1 MIAKA
6 AVVKLADTPDLGSG
20 GEIRGGSSPSSRT
33 KNKMLKF
40 TYKINIKTLI
50 IIFLIFFPKL
60 SFTNN
65 FYDYPMFFL
74 VDACQITQQ
83 RNDPNDFTQAEIIKG
98 REKYSTCMNFIMS
111 LSTTLNSRCI
121 NLKEID
127 LAPEENFT
135 YADLSKVHTTQDLI
149 QEVLLYSRKYP
160 QFDNQIAWLHA
171 AKAISQKWP
180 CTKNLDK

>member
-1 MIAKA
+1 MGVQVPPA
-6 AVVKLADTPDLGSG
+6 APKID
-20 GEIRGGSSPSSRT
+20 
-33 KNKMLKF
+33 MLKF
-40 TYKINIKTLI
+40 IKKKIIKKILTLMLLI
-50 IIFLIFFPKL
+50 IVSPKL

-65 FYDYPMFFL
+65 FHDYPMFFL

-83 RNDPNDFTQAEIIKG
+83 RNNPNNFSQTEILKG

-121 NLKEID
+121 NLEIKN
-127 LAPEENFT
+127 LSPEENFT
-135 YADLSKVHTTQDLI
+135 YADLSKVHTTQDII
-149 QEVLLYSRKYP
+149 QEVLLYSKKYP

-180 CTKNLDK
+180 CIKNLDK